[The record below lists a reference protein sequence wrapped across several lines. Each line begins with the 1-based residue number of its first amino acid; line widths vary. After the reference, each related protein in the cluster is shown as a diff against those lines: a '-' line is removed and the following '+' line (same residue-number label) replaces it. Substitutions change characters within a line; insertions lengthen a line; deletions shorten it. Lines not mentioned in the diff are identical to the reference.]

1 MNRMSIAA
9 MTMLAVF
16 ALAPIK
22 AEAQFFKK
30 LGKAVNKVLDT
41 PSSSKKSSGQTKT
54 VGNVKI
60 VNKLPGFEVDYK
72 GVTWQKDFCGVEITV
87 TNTGD
92 ETVRVYDFNKM
103 KTFDSDGNE
112 YASRSIVGK
121 NLTTVGNGDF
131 DFEPGVPVKCIY
143 ALFDL
148 PENGTTM
155 SLLQLRTRTHEGANG
170 YVDRYIE
177 LRNVPIPAR
186 QQAAT
191 AGAKPFK
198 GVWTATGNGYE
209 AKAELDLYGMTID
222 GTDADYN
229 DIKCYGMIH
238 VGFGD
243 RVDDCSI
250 TACKP
255 NGNKAGIT
263 FTSSR
268 DGHIYTATLTVDPA
282 KNTLTVSDVT
292 LTGDEEFS
300 DCYVNDGLVLKQK

>member
-1 MNRMSIAA
+1 MSIAA

-112 YASRSIVGK
+112 YASRSFVGK

-131 DFEPGVPVKCIY
+131 DFEPGVPVKCVY

-186 QQAAT
+186 QTAAP

-198 GVWTATGNGYE
+198 GVWTATGNGFE
-209 AKAELDLYGMTID
+209 AKAELDLYGKTVN

-238 VGFGD
+238 VGYGD

-250 TACKP
+250 TACNP

-263 FTSSR
+263 FVSSR
-268 DGHIYTATLTVDPA
+268 DGHIYTAMLTVDPA

-292 LTGDEEFS
+292 LTGDSEFG
-300 DCYVNDGLVLKQK
+300 DCYVNDGLVLKKK

>member
-191 AGAKPFK
+191 AGEKPFK

-263 FTSSR
+263 FVSSR
-268 DGHIYTATLTVDPA
+268 DGHIYTAMLTVDPA
-282 KNTLTVSDVT
+282 KNTLIVSDVT
-292 LTGDEEFS
+292 LTGDEEFG
-300 DCYVNDGLVLKQK
+300 DCYVNDGLVLKKK